1 MFIFFWKKILKKKF
15 FFALKDYSPK
25 KAGGNIILNIFIKN
39 KYYLISVIFAYFISK
54 KDTCKMKHQ
63 KFNLNQIEKKIN
75 NPKKGLP
82 DEIFILLEGSHLILM

>member
-1 MFIFFWKKILKKKF
+1 MHTLFQ
-15 FFALKDYSPK
+15 
-25 KAGGNIILNIFIKN
+25 
-39 KYYLISVIFAYFISK
+39 K